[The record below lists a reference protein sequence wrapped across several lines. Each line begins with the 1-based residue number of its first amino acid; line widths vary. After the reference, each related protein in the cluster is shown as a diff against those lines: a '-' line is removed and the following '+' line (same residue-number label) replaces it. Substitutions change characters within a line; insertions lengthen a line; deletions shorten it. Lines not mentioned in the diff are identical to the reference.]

1 MLRNLAWLVALAVTL
16 SCGHPS
22 RTKKVDTSA
31 AVTAPSLSAATAHKR
46 AEIEPTA
53 LLTLPIGAFHVTLW
67 SDEEAVY
74 LLTNQGAYRFVP
86 EQEPRYFALDLG
98 EGPVMTR
105 SSIIYWSNGS
115 IWRAPKLGGEPQK
128 IASVPHRPQY
138 FSTSGDYF
146 VWLDRTDDGQCTI
159 RTVTGNNQR
168 VAYKSSGE
176 IEAMA
181 MVHDWAFFVER
192 IDQNKWHIGGIRP
205 GGGQAAYSAPKTGRS
220 PAMLSA
226 KDDIYYYDVDT
237 TDFMK
242 MPPDLCNEAV
252 VRKNFVCSPNALV
265 AARIY
270 CVQVEGLFELPMK
283 PPYKPRLLT
292 PPGRSPTITAMTA
305 DSTRV
310 VFVIDAGADKL
321 AVYSLPLTP
330 LD

>member
-1 MLRNLAWLVALAVTL
+1 MLRNLAWLVVLAVTL
-16 SCGHPS
+16 SCGRPS
-22 RTKKVDTSA
+22 RTKKQDTSVA
-31 AVTAPSLSAATAHKR
+31 ASAPSPSATTVRKR
-46 AEIEPTA
+46 EVIEPTA
-53 LLTLPIGAFHVTLW
+53 LLALPIGAFHVTLW
-67 SDEEAVY
+67 SDEQSVY
-74 LLTNQGAYRFVP
+74 LLTSQGAYRFVP
-86 EQEPRYFALDLG
+86 DQSPRHFALDLG
-98 EGPVMTR
+98 EGPVMTH
-105 SSIIYWSNGS
+105 SSFIYWSNGS
-115 IWRAPKLGGEPQK
+115 IWRTPKLGGEPQK

-159 RTVTGNNQR
+159 RFVDGNKQR
-168 VAYKSSGE
+168 VAYKASGE
-176 IEAMA
+176 IDAMA

-192 IDQNKWHIGGIRP
+192 IDKNKWHLGGIRP

-226 KDDIYYYDVDT
+226 KEDIYYYDVDT
-237 TDFMK
+237 SDFMK
-242 MPPDLCNEAV
+242 MSPDLHNEEV
-252 VRKNFVCSPNALV
+252 VQKNFVCSPNAL

-283 PPYKPRLLT
+283 PPHTPRLLT

-310 VFVIDAGADKL
+310 VFVVDAGADKL

-330 LD
+330 LE

>member
-16 SCGHPS
+16 GCGRPS
-22 RTKKVDTSA
+22 RTKKADSSVATSA
-31 AVTAPSLSAATAHKR
+31 PSPSAAPAHKR

-53 LLTLPIGAFHVTLW
+53 LLELPIGAYHVTLW
-67 SDEEAVY
+67 SDEESVY
-74 LLTNQGAYRFVP
+74 LLTSQGAYRFVP
-86 EQEPRYFALDLG
+86 GQEPRHFALDLG

-105 SSIIYWSNGS
+105 SSFIYWSNGS
-115 IWRAPKLGGEPQK
+115 IWRTPKLGGEPQK
-128 IASVPHRPQY
+128 LASVPHRPQY

-159 RTVTGNNQR
+159 RTATGNKQR
-168 VAYKSSGE
+168 IAYKASGE
-176 IEAMA
+176 IDAVA

-192 IDQNKWHIGGIRP
+192 IDRDKWHLGGIRP
-205 GGGQAAYSAPKTGRS
+205 GGGPAAYSAPKTGRS

-226 KDDIYYYDVDT
+226 KEDIYYYDVDT
-237 TDFMK
+237 SDFMK
-242 MPPDLCNEAV
+242 VSPDLNQEEV
-252 VRKNFVCSPNALV
+252 VRKNFVCSPNAL

-283 PPYKPRLLT
+283 APYKPRLLT

-305 DSTRV
+305 DSKRV

-321 AVYSLPLTP
+321 AVYSLPLTTP
-330 LD
+330 E

>member
-16 SCGHPS
+16 SCGRPS
-22 RTKKVDTSA
+22 RTKKEDTSVA
-31 AVTAPSLSAATAHKR
+31 AAAPSAATAHKR

-53 LLTLPIGAFHVTLW
+53 LLALPMGAYHVSLW
-67 SDEEAVY
+67 SDEESVY
-74 LLTNQGAYRFVP
+74 LLTSQGAYRFVP
-86 EQEPRYFALDLG
+86 EHEPRRFALDLG

-115 IWRAPKLGGEPQK
+115 IWRAPKLGGEPEK

-159 RTVTGNNQR
+159 RTVDGNKQR
-168 VAYKSSGE
+168 VAYKASGE
-176 IEAMA
+176 IDAMA

-192 IDQNKWHIGGIRP
+192 IDKNKWHLGGIRP
-205 GGGQAAYSAPKTGRS
+205 GGGPAAYSAPKTGRS

-226 KDDIYYYDVDT
+226 KDDIYYYDVNSS
-237 TDFMK
+237 DFMK
-242 MPPDLCNEAV
+242 MSPDLHNEEV
-252 VRKNFVCSPNALV
+252 VRKNFVCSPNAL

-283 PPYKPRLLT
+283 PPYAPRLLT

-310 VFVIDAGADKL
+310 VIVIDAGADKL

-330 LD
+330 LE